1 MTRVRRILIGVA
13 AVVLVLI
20 VAVGVALSTVD
31 LNRHVALIES
41 TAREATGRELKL
53 KGRIGFKLSLFPTVA
68 ADDVSFQNAAWGSR
82 PLMASAKRVEV
93 QIALLPLLAGE
104 VAIRRVVL
112 IEPDVLLEVNAK
124 GEKNWVFAA
133 PKSAQGKA
141 TDGGAGGGVEVNRI
155 DIRKGVLTYRQAKP
169 RLEHRV
175 GIESLALDAA
185 DRFDSLGFDGRLS
198 LNEVPLALEGR
209 IDHLRQ
215 AGKPGASG
223 RVELDANAGGNALQ
237 LSGSVPLAGGSLA
250 GLDARFSAD
259 LKDSAPLGKMLR
271 QSVPALPPAKLKG
284 RAAMKE
290 DTLAVEDFS
299 AEVGKSRANGSLQ
312 LGLQGTRRAFQLR
325 LAAPLIDLQELGAL
339 RKPVGG
345 DAPRA
350 KNDGRVFPNDPFP
363 LAALK
368 ALEGA
373 AEIHVVKL
381 RLADGNMLED
391 IRSRTHFK
399 QGKIASDELKL
410 RLQGRE
416 LRLALNADA
425 SSGKTLALNA
435 TLAGEKV
442 PLAALTGL
450 AGIAP
455 PPEGAPTDVAV
466 KFSGR
471 GTSVR
476 TLMASA
482 NGDVRIVVGAG
493 RVRSRALDAGADV
506 TSLLNALNPARTQ
519 DPYTELKCAVLRF
532 PLTDGIAKIS
542 NGIAAETSKVRL
554 IGGGTV
560 NLRNETLELGFRP
573 QAASGL
579 GVGAGS
585 LARFAKVEGTLAN
598 PRVGLDM
605 ASSAGAAAA
614 VGAAIA
620 TGGLSLLAGG
630 LLMDSVPDNPCQV
643 ALSGVAP
650 KDKSTVDKLLDPI
663 KKLFGN

>member
-1 MTRVRRILIGVA
+1 MKKRILYAILGLIVLA
-13 AVVLVLI
+13 AVLGGVKVLQIRAMIDQAKKAVLPPETVTTAE
-20 VAVGVALSTVD
+20 VASESWETSLVSVG
-31 LNRHVALIES
+31 
-41 TAREATGRELKL
+41 
-53 KGRIGFKLSLFPTVA
+53 SLAAVQGVTVA
-68 ADDVSFQNAAWGSR
+68 A
-82 PLMASAKRVEV
+82 E
-93 QIALLPLLAGE
+93 LAGKVVE
-104 VAIRRVVL
+104 ITFEAGTKVKRGDLLIRQDTSSEEAQLPGAVAQANLAR
-112 IEPDVLLEVNAK
+112 
-124 GEKNWVFAA
+124 
-133 PKSAQGKA
+133 
-141 TDGGAGGGVEVNRI
+141 T
-155 DIRKGVLTYRQAKP
+155 VLTRDAEMLAD
-169 RLEHRV
+169 R
-175 GIESLALDAA
+175 IISESDYDAA
-185 DRFDSLGFDGRLS
+185 VAAYEQAMALANGIRTTIGKKTIRAPFSGRLGIRQVNLGQILREGDPIVTLQS
-198 LNEVPLALEGR
+198 LDPIYVN
-209 IDHLRQ
+209 
-215 AGKPGASG
+215 
-223 RVELDANAGGNALQ
+223 
-237 LSGSVPLAGGSLA
+237 
-250 GLDARFSAD
+250 FT
-259 LKDSAPLGKMLR
+259 
-271 QSVPALPPAKLKG
+271 LP
-284 RAAMKE
+284 
-290 DTLAVEDFS
+290 
-299 AEVGKSRANGSLQ
+299 Q
-312 LGLQGTRRAFQLR
+312 
-325 LAAPLIDLQELGAL
+325 QELGAL
-339 RKPVGG
+339 RKAVGG

-373 AEIHVVKL
+373 AEIHVEKL

-391 IRSRTHFK
+391 IRSRAHFK

-450 AGIAP
+450 AGLAP

-532 PLTDGIAKIS
+532 PISDGIARIS

-573 QAASGL
+573 QAAGGL